1 MNQDEE
7 HRWSIDDC
15 RHAWAR
21 NFWSHRQEGIN
32 AIPQPKSDTLQ
43 PPKKDKLQPQIGSDK
58 TYRTSP
64 TFTWPSPIPLARFN
78 LFGEV
83 YMPQLGGGSTRNLLC
98 RYRSCGVTT
107 IADQLLR
114 VIEGSCRFFLASLY
128 LTDFRI
134 TTNHNESQ
142 PFWCS
147 MRLHWLIW
155 GRRTHRIL
163 TVIPTCGCLM
173 SCLATLLSWSALK
186 HGWVSSGERTNK
198 DMQTADYSWLFDNC
212 HIAVTNIYWD
222 LQRS

>member
-7 HRWSIDDC
+7 HRWGIDDC
-15 RHAWAR
+15 RHARAR
-21 NFWSHRQEGIN
+21 NFSSHRQE
-32 AIPQPKSDTLQ
+32 AK

-107 IADQLLR
+107 IADQLLK
-114 VIEGSCRFFLASLY
+114 VIEGSCRFFLANLY

-134 TTNHNESQ
+134 TTNHNHFDAPCVCIDWFE
-142 PFWCS
+142 
-147 MRLHWLIW
+147 
-155 GRRTHRIL
+155 GD
-163 TVIPTCGCLM
+163 
-173 SCLATLLSWSALK
+173 
-186 HGWVSSGERTNK
+186 ERTE
-198 DMQTADYSWLFDNC
+198 S
-212 HIAVTNIYWD
+212 
-222 LQRS
+222 LQ